1 MRNGFDPYS
10 SGWSELGITAPQV
23 KPTGRA
29 ANDISDS
36 VIDISSIIARGHSKI
51 IGHYRQLLNRDLTP
65 AERADIEARIAREE
79 HAWFGQQFSF
89 NPRRQNSLNIRQHAE
104 DCCFRLRGSRLA
116 PNQSEN
122 YIYTK
127 QNQQGQWVPICVS
140 ESDLATASSNC
151 QEQKMFNADEAT
163 HVHAHLNWSEADR
176 RAEKLD
182 LLARY
187 TNASPV

>member
-1 MRNGFDPYS
+1 MNFRPLHDRDVTRRITESRLEWQSVVLNDRTTWRARCPQDIRKNLEMRNGFDPYS
-10 SGWSELGITAPQV
+10 SSELGITAPQV

-89 NPRRQNSLNIRQHAE
+89 NPRRQKSQISA
-104 DCCFRLRGSRLA
+104 
-116 PNQSEN
+116 
-122 YIYTK
+122 
-127 QNQQGQWVPICVS
+127 
-140 ESDLATASSNC
+140 
-151 QEQKMFNADEAT
+151 
-163 HVHAHLNWSEADR
+163 
-176 RAEKLD
+176 
-182 LLARY
+182 AR
-187 TNASPV
+187 